1 MHLSNVT
8 LGMTLLTKKSV
19 PSGVSIILNNSCCV
33 VFFTVLRCIAG
44 YVNKPKY
51 AMEKKSM

>member
-33 VFFTVLRCIAG
+33 VFLLYCVALLD
-44 YVNKPKY
+44 
-51 AMEKKSM
+51 M